1 MNRGSIPVVVAV
13 LLAALLGPALYGAG
27 QPQAPPESPPGAAVF
42 EMKYRGLDAPD
53 DPLAMRGLY
62 GFGAPPGGESD
73 SFVQA
78 VKSKV
83 KDCSLAYNGRFPK
96 AQWAV
101 VELQDKKP
109 AALYFDINADGKLS
123 DNEKFLPAPKS
134 KLGYLSYVFIT
145 SDFQIRAPDGR
156 EVPFRV
162 MLAAMGSGNGQY
174 SYMWSP
180 LCVLEGQATL
190 AGVPMKLALCG
201 QAPDGSYTTFGLG
214 SLFLIPAQHKNGEP
228 LSGTTLSS
236 VIKHEGTFYRLRLA
250 DSHAPDSVLRVVLEK
265 DTTPTG
271 RAAVTVA
278 TRESAKTRLY
288 GLQLV
293 GAQDD
298 TIQFFL
304 SDPEP
309 TLPAGRYNVGHAFL
323 NYGRENTDE
332 WRVDINSGPQLSIA
346 AAQIAHLDL
355 GQPVLSIRAIKE
367 SDRNQADAQ
376 ALSTY
381 AKGTPIFL
389 APQIKGKAGEAYGR
403 FTQREAGTGRTND
416 IRPHILITASD
427 GKQVASEDLAYG

>member
-1 MNRGSIPVVVAV
+1 MTRGSIPVVVAV
-13 LLAALLGPALYGAG
+13 LLAALLGPTLYGAG
-27 QPQAPPESPPGAAVF
+27 EPQAPPGAAVF
-42 EMKYRGLDAPD
+42 EMKYHGLDAPD
-53 DPLAMRGLY
+53 DPLTMRGLY
-62 GFGAPPGGESD
+62 GFGTSPGAGEGD
-73 SFVQA
+73 PFVQA
-78 VKSKV
+78 VKSRV
-83 KDCSLAYNGRFPK
+83 KDCSLAYNGRLPK

-101 VELQDKKP
+101 VELQNKEP

-123 DNEKFLPAPKS
+123 DNEKFPPAPKS
-134 KLGYLSYVFIT
+134 KLGYPYVFIT

-162 MLAAMGSGNGQY
+162 MLVAMGSGNGQY
-174 SYMWSP
+174 SYVWSP

-190 AGVPMKLALCG
+190 AGAPMKLILCG
-201 QAPDGSYTTFGLG
+201 QGPDGSYTTFGLG
-214 SLFLIPAQHKNGEP
+214 SLFLIPAQRKNEES
-228 LSGTTLSS
+228 LSRTTLSS
-236 VIKHEGTFYRLRLA
+236 VIKHEGTFYRLRLSG
-250 DSHAPDSVLRVVLEK
+250 SHAPDSVLRVVLEK

-271 RAAVTVA
+271 RAVVTVA

-304 SDPEP
+304 SDTEP
-309 TLPAGRYNVGHAFL
+309 TLPVGRYNVGHAFL
-323 NYGRENTDE
+323 NYGRENANE
-332 WRVDINSGPQLSIA
+332 WRVDINGGPQLNVA
-346 AAQIAHLDL
+346 ETQTAHLDL

-381 AKGTPIFL
+381 ARGTPIFL
-389 APQIKGKAGEAYGR
+389 APQIKGKAGEVYTR

-416 IRPHILITASD
+416 IKPHILITASD
-427 GKQVASEDLAYG
+427 GKQMASADLEYG

>member
-1 MNRGSIPVVVAV
+1 MNRGSIPLVVTV

-27 QPQAPPESPPGAAVF
+27 EPQAPPGAAVF

-62 GFGAPPGGESD
+62 GFGAPAGGESD

-78 VKSKV
+78 VKSRV
-83 KDCSLAYNGRFPK
+83 KDCSLAYNGMLPK

-101 VELQDKKP
+101 VELQNKEP

-134 KLGYLSYVFIT
+134 KLGYPYVFIT

-162 MLAAMGSGNGQY
+162 MLAAMPSGNKQY

-190 AGVPMKLALCG
+190 AGAPMKLVLCG
-201 QAPDGSYTTFGLG
+201 QRVDGSYTTTFGLS
-214 SLFLIPAQHKNGEP
+214 SLFLIPAQRKNEES
-228 LSGTTLSS
+228 LSRTTLSS
-236 VIKHEGTFYRLRLA
+236 VIKHEGTFYRLRLPG
-250 DSHAPDSVLRVVLEK
+250 SHAPDSVLRVVLEK

-304 SDPEP
+304 SDTEP
-309 TLPAGRYNVGHAFL
+309 TLPVGRYNVGHAFL
-323 NYGRENTDE
+323 NYGRDNTDE
-332 WRVDINSGPQLSIA
+332 WRVDINRGPQLNFA
-346 AAQIAHLDL
+346 AAQTAHLDL

-367 SDRNQADAQ
+367 SDRNQNNAQ

-403 FTQREAGTGRTND
+403 FTQREAGTGRTSD
-416 IRPHILITASD
+416 IKPHILITASD
-427 GKQVASEDLAYG
+427 GKQVASADLEYG

>member
-27 QPQAPPESPPGAAVF
+27 EPQAPPGAAVF
-42 EMKYRGLDAPD
+42 EMRYRGLDAPD
-53 DPLAMRGLY
+53 DPLAVGGLN
-62 GFGAPPGGESD
+62 GFIAPAGGESD

-78 VKSKV
+78 VKSRV
-83 KDCSLAYNGRFPK
+83 KDCSLAYNGMLPK
-96 AQWAV
+96 ARWAV
-101 VELQDKKP
+101 VELQNKEP

-123 DNEKFLPAPKS
+123 DNEKFPRAPKS
-134 KLGYLSYVFIT
+134 KKEFPYVFIT

-162 MLAAMGSGNGQY
+162 MLAAMGAGNGQY
-174 SYMWSP
+174 LYVWSP

-190 AGVPMKLALCG
+190 AGAPMKLVLCG
-201 QAPDGSYTTFGLG
+201 QGFDGSYVAFGR
-214 SLFLIPAQHKNGEP
+214 SSFFLIPAQRKNEAS
-228 LSGTTLSS
+228 LSRHTLSS
-236 VIKHEGTFYRLRLA
+236 VINHEGTFYRLRLPGP
-250 DSHAPDSVLRVVLEK
+250 HAQDSVLRVVLEK

-278 TRESAKTRLY
+278 TQESAKTRLS

-298 TIQFFL
+298 TIQFSL
-304 SDPEP
+304 SDAGL
-309 TLPAGRYNVGHAFL
+309 TLPAGQYDVRHGFL
-323 NYGRENTDE
+323 NYGRENANE
-332 WRVDINSGPQLSIA
+332 WRVDINGGPQLNFA
-346 AAQIAHLDL
+346 AAQTAHLDL

-367 SDRNQADAQ
+367 SDRNQENAQ

-381 AKGTPIFL
+381 AQGTPIYL

-403 FTQREAGTGRTND
+403 FTQREAGTGRTSD
-416 IRPHILITASD
+416 IKPHILITASD
-427 GKQVASEDLAYG
+427 GKQVASADLEYG